1 MNQRAEMISE
11 HAVGS
16 GAHRCRARASKAPA
30 LLIATAA
37 ACGSV
42 ANPGIDAGKA
52 SDAGGEASADAM
64 PASLL
69 KLENC
74 PIVKASRP
82 ASTSSADAPRLGKLT
97 VGTAMTGQP
106 LPGTLKL
113 PAQST
118 ATTLIVQ
125 VSGQTEHLAC
135 VLSPGELSANQIDL
149 SRLAVAAGSG
159 PGNYLVYFGLADA
172 KGNVSGYVV
181 GTVSLGAVA
190 PIAICGGAPF
200 QALGRAFNAD
210 TATYAAISGNVD
222 GYMASGTPPV
232 ALSIVTQSRL
242 FVDTSRCTHLW
253 LGSEPTA
260 AKPVG
265 WDNFLLVEYR
275 SAPGAAVGKAWFY
288 GSPGSTIVGAST
300 SQTVVHEIDPTISGM
315 DLDPQVPSTGPF
327 GYPAK
332 AIDLLTQVPA
342 ASHTFELTLYAL
354 DFGGKNSTT
363 DVWLLPE

>member
-1 MNQRAEMISE
+1 MTQLAARISE
-11 HAVGS
+11 PTARRG
-16 GAHRCRARASKAPA
+16 ARASVASA
-30 LLIATAA
+30 LLVATAA

-42 ANPGIDAGKA
+42 ASPGVDAGRA
-52 SDAGGEASADAM
+52 SDASAGTTADAVTASA
-64 PASLL
+64 L

-82 ASTSSADAPRLGKLT
+82 ASNSSADAPRLGKLT
-97 VGTAMTGQP
+97 VGTATAGQP

-135 VLSPGELSANQIDL
+135 ALSPGELSANQIDL
-149 SRLAVAAGSG
+149 SRLSVAAGSG
-159 PGNYLVYFGLADA
+159 TGNYLVYFGLADA
-172 KGNVSGYVV
+172 KGNVSGYAV
-181 GTVSLGAVA
+181 GTVAIGAVA

-200 QALGRAFNAD
+200 QVLGRAFNAT
-210 TATYAAISGNVD
+210 TATYTAINGTLADYAVSGST
-222 GYMASGTPPV
+222 AS
-232 ALSIVTQSRL
+232 LSIITQSRL
-242 FVDTSRCTHLW
+242 FVDTGSCTHLW

-288 GSPGSTIVGAST
+288 GGAIIVGASA
-300 SQTVVHEIDPTISGM
+300 SQTIVHELDPTISGM
-315 DLDPQVPSTGPF
+315 DLDPQVPSTGAF

-332 AIDLLTQVPA
+332 AIDLMTQVSS
-342 ASHTFELTLYAL
+342 ASHTFELTLYLL
-354 DFGGKNSTT
+354 DFGGSGSAT
-363 DVWLLPE
+363 DVWLFTK